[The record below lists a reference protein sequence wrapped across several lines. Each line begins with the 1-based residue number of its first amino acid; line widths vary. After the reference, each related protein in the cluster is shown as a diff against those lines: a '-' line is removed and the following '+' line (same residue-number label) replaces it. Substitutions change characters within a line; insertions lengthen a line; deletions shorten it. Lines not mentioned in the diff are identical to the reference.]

1 VIESCQ
7 LANGTSSALQ
17 LPMLFAASSIVPIAY
32 SVRCVLFH
40 DVCDAVTPFTNGLGV
55 TLSCQEFE
63 QKLQFLA
70 RYYNPVSL
78 QDLLDARLG
87 KSTLPDRP
95 VHVTFDDAYASVA
108 INAAPLCAKYRIPA
122 TFFVNARFIDNRALA
137 LDNLIC
143 YVVNAFGFEALQICA
158 ASVTNQ
164 DASDFAS
171 LAQVFGEFLP
181 SLSLDDRKRF
191 EDALATECCV
201 RMGELPP
208 LPTLYVTSEQLRSL
222 ANYGIEIGNH
232 TFSHIHCRQL
242 TSRDFDSEIDRNR
255 TELEAITGRPVR
267 AFSVPYGSRK
277 DLPGPLSEHL
287 RRSGYE
293 AAFLVESAANNSRS
307 DYLRLN
313 RVSMA
318 GATDAKCFA
327 ELEILPRLRTVR
339 NVILR
344 RN

>member
-1 VIESCQ
+1 MSEARQMS
-7 LANGTSSALQ
+7 LGGSSTLQ
-17 LPMLFAASSIVPIAY
+17 LPLLFAASSIFPIPY

-40 DVCDAVTPFTNGLGV
+40 DVSDTATPFTNGLGV
-55 TLSCQEFE
+55 TLSCGEFE
-63 QKLQFLA
+63 QKLQFLV
-70 RYYNPVSL
+70 RYYNPVGL

-87 KSTLPDRP
+87 KATLPDRP

-108 INAAPLCAKYRIPA
+108 VNAAPLCMKYGIPA

-143 YVVNAFGFEALQICA
+143 YVANAFGMEVLRVCA
-158 ASVTNQ
+158 ASVTQ
-164 DASDFAS
+164 GAPKFTS

-181 SLSLDDRKRF
+181 PLTLDDRKQF
-191 EDALATECCV
+191 EHTLTRECRLDTSELA
-201 RMGELPP
+201 RSAS
-208 LPTLYVTSEQLRSL
+208 LYVTGAHMKAL
-222 ANYGIEIGNH
+222 AEYGIEVGNH
-232 TFSHIHCRQL
+232 TFSHVHCRQL
-242 TSRDFDSEIDRNR
+242 TAMDFDSEIDQNR
-255 TELEAITGRPVR
+255 AELEAIAGQPVR

-287 RRSGYE
+287 RRSGYQ
-293 AAFLVESAANNSRS
+293 AVFLVESATNDSHS
-307 DYLRLN
+307 DYMRFN

-318 GATDAKCFA
+318 GASDARCFA

-339 NVILR
+339 NVILG

>member
-1 VIESCQ
+1 M
-7 LANGTSSALQ
+7 ARGTSPALQ
-17 LPMLFAASSIVPIAY
+17 MPMLFAASSILPIPY

-40 DVCDAVTPFTNGLGV
+40 DVCDAVNPFTDGLGV
-55 TLSCQEFE
+55 TLSCREFE
-63 QKLQFLA
+63 QKLQYLA

-78 QDLLDARLG
+78 QDLVDARLG

-95 VHVTFDDAYASVA
+95 VHVTFDDAYVSVA

-122 TFFVNARFIDNRALA
+122 TFFVNARFIDNRVVA

-143 YVVNAFGFEALQICA
+143 YVVKVFGLETLRVCA
-158 ASVTNQ
+158 ARFTDRGVSN
-164 DASDFAS
+164 FAS
-171 LAQVFGEFLP
+171 LTQVFEEFLP
-181 SLSLDDRKRF
+181 SLTLDDRRRF
-191 EDALATECCV
+191 EDTLTRECHLDSSELARSAGLYMTASQ
-201 RMGELPP
+201 MK
-208 LPTLYVTSEQLRSL
+208 TLAE
-222 ANYGIEIGNH
+222 YGIEVGNH
-232 TFSHIHCRQL
+232 TFSHVHCRQL
-242 TSRDFDSEIDRNR
+242 AAVDFGSEIDQNR
-255 TELEAITGRPVR
+255 AKLEAITGRPVR

-277 DLPGPLSEHL
+277 DLPVRLSEHL

-293 AAFLVESAANNSRS
+293 MAFLVESATNNRRS

-318 GATDAKCFA
+318 GATDARCFA

-339 NVILR
+339 NVILG